1 MKGRSNLGGIF
12 RWECMLVLSI
22 IGCVSIA
29 QSAKGAANAQSQ
41 CEYYPIPLA
50 EGVWISDMVIDEGG
64 LAWVM
69 TTAGVYYFAGDGF
82 REPVSGPLK
91 GSEGPRVEQLDGG
104 PDRGAYVTQKG
115 RKEHEGFVYR
125 LGDGAAKLVTTC
137 YYEEA
142 YDPVGF
148 YVSKSGNLFNWGRR
162 FLARFNGKSWDRIE
176 ARLSVERTAV
186 FDTGKN
192 VYFYYDNSLY
202 CADESGELRERKCPT
217 WVKGESRL
225 KRVTSA
231 LWGGNKA
238 LLINCGYPQLFAFD
252 LETGGEINLLPAG
265 GNYPAKEFHDAF
277 SLRSG
282 EVWICGLGEK
292 GRRFYRL
299 SVDGVVSEIP
309 ETGQLHWDYR
319 RWWQFPDSVLESSE
333 GELIFGT
340 VEDGLT
346 LVRDGEFINWG
357 WEHGLAGGTRHLH
370 EDLDG
375 NIWFP
380 MSGKIAKLALSQNPP
395 AAPPA
400 ASDWE
405 GIELAYREIWEL
417 EPGQLAMFR
426 KDMPEKLSR
435 WDGKEWEHQKVP
447 FDMGNVWTS
456 VWDERGHL
464 LIVLRDSRERA
475 YDIGRDSIKQFK
487 VIDDMLVDAVKNGV
501 RDFKYHDSFQGIVV
515 TPDNRLWFGY
525 PNDES
530 VHMHDGARWDSFRV
544 SADMEGIFRSNR
556 YGVIMGTRGRY
567 RRYYC
572 YDKGQIIEI
581 DNPEAKRRYS
591 MTDGELVQLYE
602 RELVDK
608 FPGEYFMIMQE
619 GEKTWV
625 FFNPDDFEEL
635 MDGYG
640 VREDYDNLE
649 LPNYFKRLSPASSG
663 GAWIF
668 SSSGPSGASRLFGN
682 RIVDLTVEGTPL
694 SGKRINDIKEDAGG
708 DLWFLAGREQPG
720 LAYRYSLSSLKLDA
734 GATPKN
740 CGRTLECSVAVT
752 PRHMAGGITF
762 VSRLN
767 EGEWTIH
774 EDSKGPITIRFPKS
788 GEYRCE
794 ISGIK
799 MAGKIKNSASFDVVA
814 EVALPETVVSIS
826 QREPVFVDSIEWIP
840 PVSIRKSSD
849 DVSAAL
855 LWRTGGGIW
864 REVTED
870 GLAMAEM
877 EPGEYV
883 IEFAAEE
890 EGIWRDQSPASVKI
904 RFEPD
909 YEKLIHF
916 YISEL
921 FSEDENRKLNARKK
935 LIELGDEATPIIEKK
950 LFEAE
955 RARTLIYELRQI
967 LNTLKREQ

>member
-1 MKGRSNLGGIF
+1 M
-12 RWECMLVLSI
+12 LSI
-22 IGCVSIA
+22 MGCGLISGPVRASDNQ
-29 QSAKGAANAQSQ
+29 QSR
-41 CEYYPIPLA
+41 CEYYPIPIA
-50 EGVWISDMVIDEGG
+50 GGVWISDMVIDSGG

-91 GSEGPRVEQLDGG
+91 GSEGPRVEQLHGG
-104 PDRGAYVTQKG
+104 PDRGAYVTQRG
-115 RKEHEGFVYR
+115 REEHEAFIYR
-125 LGDGAAKLVTTC
+125 LEDGAAKLVTTC
-137 YYEEA
+137 YYEA
-142 YDPVGF
+142 TYDPVGF
-148 YVSKSGNLFNWGRR
+148 YVSKSGDLFNWGQR

-192 VYFYYDNSLY
+192 VYFYYKDSLY
-202 CADESGELRERKCPT
+202 CGEKSGGLREAKCPK
-217 WVKGESRL
+217 WVKVGPGL
-225 KRVTSA
+225 KRISSA
-231 LWGGNKA
+231 LWGGNRA
-238 LLINCGYPQLFAFD
+238 LLVNVREPDLFAFD
-252 LETGGEINLLPAG
+252 LETGEEIKLLAG
-265 GNYPAKEFHDAF
+265 GEKYPAKWFYDAF

-282 EVWICGLGEK
+282 EVWIYGHTEE
-292 GRRFYRL
+292 GRRFFRL
-299 SVDGVVSEIP
+299 SVDGVISAIP
-309 ETGQLHWDYR
+309 ETEQLNWRDER
-319 RWWQFPDSVLESSE
+319 GRQFPDSVLESSE

-380 MSGKIAKLALSQNPP
+380 MNNRIVKLSLAQNPP
-395 AAPPA
+395 TSPPETMDWDEVPLA
-400 ASDWE
+400 RSD
-405 GIELAYREIWEL
+405 IWEL

-426 KDMPEKLSR
+426 KDMPGKLSR
-435 WDGKEWEHQKVP
+435 WDGKEWEHQEVP
-447 FDMGNVWTS
+447 FEIDKVWAS
-456 VWDERGHL
+456 VWDDRGHL
-464 LIVLRDSRERA
+464 FLAMSSSRYGC
-475 YDIGRDSIKQFK
+475 YDIGPDLITEFK
-487 VIDDMLVDAVKNGV
+487 NIDNTLVDAVKNGV
-501 RDFKYHDSFQGIVV
+501 RDFKCDKTYQGIVV
-515 TPDNRLWFGY
+515 TPDDRLWFGY
-525 PNDES
+525 SNGDD

-544 SADMEGIFRSNR
+544 SADMDGIFRSSR

-591 MTDGELVQLYE
+591 MTDGELFQLYE
-602 RELVDK
+602 RELVDEHPDK
-608 FPGEYFMIMQE
+608 YFMIMQE

-640 VREDYDNLE
+640 VREDYDNLK

-668 SSSGPSGASRLFGN
+668 SSSGPSGAGRLFGN

-694 SGKRINDIKEDAGG
+694 GGKRINDIKEDAGG

-788 GEYRCE
+788 GEYHCE

-814 EVALPETVVSIS
+814 EVALPETVVNVS
-826 QREPVFVDSIEWIP
+826 QREPVFVDSIKWIP
-840 PVSIRKSSD
+840 PVSIRKSRD

-855 LWRTGGGIW
+855 LWRTGGSIW
-864 REVTED
+864 REVADD
-870 GLAMAEM
+870 GLMMVGM

-890 EGIWRDQSPASVKI
+890 EGIWRDQSPASIKI

-909 YEKLIHF
+909 FEKLIHF

-921 FSEDENRKLNARKK
+921 FSEDNDRKLNARKM
-935 LIELGDEATPIIEKK
+935 LIELGDKGAPIMKKK
-950 LFEAE
+950 LLEAE
-955 RARTLIYELRQI
+955 RSRTLINELRQI
-967 LNTLKREQ
+967 LNTLSREQ